1 MNDNIL
7 DSVKKMCNV
16 AEDDLSFD
24 QDLIL
29 YINSALMTIMQEW
42 HGMDHAFRVE
52 DGSETW
58 DDLLGAGETDY
69 EGVKELVGLKV
80 RMVFD
85 PPSNSSVMQALKDEI
100 QNLEW
105 RLYIW
110 KDMDRL
116 KEDVDTSES

>member
-1 MNDNIL
+1 MTDSIL

-16 AEDDLSFD
+16 AEDDPSFD

-42 HGMDHAFRVE
+42 HGMDHAFRVV

-58 DDLLGAGETDY
+58 DDLLADDTDF

-116 KEDVDTSES
+116 EENVDSSKP

>member
-1 MNDNIL
+1 MTDSIL

-16 AEDDLSFD
+16 AEDDPSFD

-29 YINSALMTIMQEW
+29 YFNSALMTIMQEW
-42 HGMDHAFRVE
+42 HGMDHAFRVV

-58 DDLLGAGETDY
+58 DDLLADDTDF

-116 KEDVDTSES
+116 NDVD